1 MPLPRLFALHAIGL
15 TTQKLKTSHAFHSP
29 LMDAMLADFARVA
42 RQIAYAPPRLDI
54 VSNLTGEFISDEIAS
69 PEYWCRHVRQPVKF
83 MTGMETL
90 RQRDYNTFV
99 EIGPNRLRKK
109 SRFWKNGHETGSQ
122 REPWSN

>member
-83 MTGMETL
+83 MTGMRHSGSETTTPL
-90 RQRDYNTFV
+90 S
-99 EIGPNRLRKK
+99 RLVL
-109 SRFWKNGHETGSQ
+109 SQ
-122 REPWSN
+122 HWLAWGLVVCRRIRASGFPA